1 VEAFQDAELNLLARS
16 APATAPVAQGPDVAL
31 LVKPWNLM
39 PLGEVP
45 QALRLFPAQLSGEA
59 AALPQE
65 SPRA

>member
-1 VEAFQDAELNLLARS
+1 
-16 APATAPVAQGPDVAL
+16 VAQAPDVAL
-31 LVKPWNLM
+31 LVKLWNLL

-45 QALRLFPAQLSGEA
+45 QALHLFPAQLPGEE